1 MRQLNLPYNVLISKK
16 LKCQL
21 SREKFC
27 IFELVLKEIHS
38 WGSYVV
44 FSKSLTPIE
53 FQTWLVMKTCSI
65 TKRIVDFE
73 AQHCALS
80 FRPVILK
87 LLTDSSPKRHDETQK
102 FLKLYL
108 NLQQSLSTTSNMEC
122 QLWIVN
128 Y

>member
-1 MRQLNLPYNVLISKK
+1 MPYIILISKK

-27 IFELVLKEIHS
+27 IFDLVLRGIHS
-38 WGSYVV
+38 WCSYVV

>member
-1 MRQLNLPYNVLISKK
+1 MPCRNDMNQT
-16 LKCQL
+16 
-21 SREKFC
+21 
-27 IFELVLKEIHS
+27 LVFKGIHS

-80 FRPVILK
+80 FCPVILK
-87 LLTDSSPKRHDETQK
+87 LLTDSSSKRHVEAHK

-108 NLQQSLSTTSNMEC
+108 NPCS
-122 QLWIVN
+122 IVPSAIDSESIN
-128 Y
+128 PLFVLHSGLNREW